1 MEISLQI
8 DGPRRAGRAVA
19 LGAAV
24 AIGSCSLAA
33 CGDAN
38 DRETHNVPALAATAH
53 DADDEG
59 EIGAAPLEEEEETE
73 AMLSLEAEEGR
84 LDTFV
89 TSPGFTPDPLTREG
103 TTSGGV
109 IDGQAEDDRCH
120 GWLAPEPDFVFTA
133 RRPFAEL
140 AVMVASEEDTTLF
153 VVGPDGEPR
162 CGDDEDG
169 EQPVVRGLFAE
180 GTHRIWVGT
189 AAPDVST
196 RYVLALSE
204 LEESRPSRLLH

>member
-1 MEISLQI
+1 MEISLQT
-8 DGPRRAGRAVA
+8 DGRRRAGRAVV

-33 CGDAN
+33 CGEAN
-38 DRETHNVPALAATAH
+38 DHETHNVPVLAATAH

-59 EIGAAPLEEEEETE
+59 EIGAAPLEEEEDDGDV
-73 AMLSLEAEEGR
+73 LSLEAVEGR
-84 LDTFV
+84 VDTFV
-89 TSPGFTPDPLTREG
+89 TSPGFTPDPLTHQG
-103 TTSGGV
+103 TTSGGA
-109 IDGQAEDDRCH
+109 IDGHAEDDRCH

-153 VVGPDGEPR
+153 VIGPDGEPR

-189 AAPDVST
+189 AAPNVSA

-204 LEESRPSRLLH
+204 LEDSRPSRLLH

>member
-8 DGPRRAGRAVA
+8 DVPRRAGRAVV

-33 CGDAN
+33 CGDTSAT
-38 DRETHNVPALAATAH
+38 ETQNVPVLAASAH
-53 DADDEG
+53 DANEPIEIDAPPPDE
-59 EIGAAPLEEEEETE
+59 EDEDV
-73 AMLSLEAEEGR
+73 LSLQAEEGR
-84 LDTFV
+84 IDSV
-89 TSPGFTPDPLTREG
+89 VMSPGFAPDPLTREG

-109 IDGQAEDDRCH
+109 IDGQYEGERCR
-120 GWLAPEPDFVFTA
+120 GWLAPQPDLVFTA

-169 EQPVVRGLFAE
+169 KQPVVRGLFAQ
-180 GTHRIWVGT
+180 GTHRVWVGT
-189 AAPDVST
+189 AAPEVTAS
-196 RYVLALSE
+196 YVLALSE